1 MTSESTMTVTTTSS
15 TTVKKPI
22 AIVVAALLPSFGIG
36 HKNALPWRLRQE
48 MKYFKQLTTQST
60 LEEGQLNAV
69 VMGRKTWESIPI
81 KFRPLPGRINAVVT
95 RSLGDSPTEEERGG
109 ATFYGSVESAL
120 RALSQ
125 RQEVARIFIIGGA
138 EIYRHCLT
146 NGLVDRLFIT
156 EIEHRLEEQL
166 PMDTFLDAH
175 YIKDNFTRAS
185 HAQLEKET
193 AMEVAKEVEEGD
205 FRYKY
210 ALYLRK

>member
-1 MTSESTMTVTTTSS
+1 MDSYHYES

-125 RQEVARIFIIGGA
+125 RQEVARIFNNSVVQRFIVIGS
-138 EIYRHCLT
+138 L
-146 NGLVDRLFIT
+146 
-156 EIEHRLEEQL
+156 
-166 PMDTFLDAH
+166 MDSRSSFH
-175 YIKDNFTRAS
+175 NRN
-185 HAQLEKET
+185 
-193 AMEVAKEVEEGD
+193 
-205 FRYKY
+205 
-210 ALYLRK
+210 